1 MIFPPLTVRRT
12 CTGPYSVCAASPV
25 TVPSPMA
32 WAPPC
37 GDCAAADG
45 TVPLATSAE
54 PGSESGFSVSSSTI
68 PETVAA
74 VASTARR
81 TG

>member
-1 MIFPPLTVRRT
+1 MIFPPLTVSRT
-12 CTGPYSVCAASPV
+12 CTAPYWVFAASPV
-25 TVPSPMA
+25 TVPSPMGRD
-32 WAPPC
+32 PPC
-37 GDCAAADG
+37 GDSAAAG
-45 TVPLATSAE
+45 GAAPPTASAE
-54 PGSESGFSVSSSTI
+54 PGSDPGLSDSSSTI